1 TGASKSIDVL
11 SAVDLCE
18 SIAQTKDNAL
28 DSGASDS
35 PTPVQPL
42 QTISKVNTE
51 EVAVAPAVLAPI
63 VQLQQEH
70 PIAQA
75 PQLPQPT
82 TTATPSVHP
91 FFNIKARKEQ
101 LEKERLEK
109 EMAEKVSELQTQQQE
124 STEAPQDIPAPPQQP
139 QQKPKRKRAS
149 KKTTTQQPPDET
161 AEEETVP
168 PEAPETVN
176 PPKQKRQRKK
186 RAKAAEESKVVAIP
200 DSTTVPVPVVD
211 ELAAVQ
217 EQSQQ
222 VAPTVPTES
231 NLGERDTFLSQE
243 NNSSCS
249 MPVEASVE
257 PVQNCPEPVQVAEPN
272 FPLDVT
278 TKEEIVLPTP
288 PRVILKNPLQSSKVV
303 HPFFNLAAQKEKI
316 LTKDVAVA
324 ESEGGAGNS
333 SKSTDADKNL
343 ESTSSTSKLE
353 NTEENIEQSGRRKSR
368 RAATKA

>member
-1 TGASKSIDVL
+1 MADNTTTSAPPKKSIADFFRAPAALRTGAPKSIDVL

-35 PTPVQPL
+35 PTPVQPP

-63 VQLQQEH
+63 IQLQQEH

-124 STEAPQDIPAPPQQP
+124 STEGNHIPAPPQQP

-149 KKTTTQQPPDET
+149 KKTTPQQPPDET

-168 PEAPETVN
+168 TEVPETVN

-186 RAKAAEESKVVAIP
+186 RVKAAEESKVVAIP
-200 DSTTVPVPVVD
+200 DSTTVPVPVAD

-222 VAPTVPTES
+222 APTVPTES

-249 MPVEASVE
+249 MPVEAFVE

-272 FPLDVT
+272 LPLDVT
-278 TKEEIVLPTP
+278 TEEEIVLPTP
-288 PRVILKNPLQSSKVV
+288 PRVILKNPLQSTKVV

-316 LTKDVAVA
+316 LKKDVAVA
-324 ESEGGAGNS
+324 ESEEE
-333 SKSTDADKNL
+333 L
-343 ESTSSTSKLE
+343 E
-353 NTEENIEQSGRRKSR
+353 IPRK
-368 RAATKA
+368 AQTLTKTWSPIL